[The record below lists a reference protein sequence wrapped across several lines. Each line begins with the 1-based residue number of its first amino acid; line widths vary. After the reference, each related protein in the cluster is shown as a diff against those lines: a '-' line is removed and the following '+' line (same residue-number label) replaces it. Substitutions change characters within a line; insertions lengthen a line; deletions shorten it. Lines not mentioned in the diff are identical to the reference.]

1 MVESEIRELKSALLD
16 ITGALLD
23 QSMVNSALISAL
35 LSGGVPSE
43 KFLEEL
49 RKAREKDSQMLVTIS
64 NLFSIVKKLGD
75 E

>member
-1 MVESEIRELKSALLD
+1 MTATGIRELKSALLGV
-16 ITGALLD
+16 TGALLD

-35 LSGGVPSE
+35 ISAGIPSE

-49 RKAREKDSQMLVTIS
+49 RKAREKDREMLTSIES
-64 NLFSIVKKLGD
+64 LFQIVKDFRD